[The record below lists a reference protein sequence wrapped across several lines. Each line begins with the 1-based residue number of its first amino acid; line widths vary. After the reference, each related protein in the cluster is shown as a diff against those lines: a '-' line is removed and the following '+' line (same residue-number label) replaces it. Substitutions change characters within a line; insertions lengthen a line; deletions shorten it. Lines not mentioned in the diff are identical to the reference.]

1 MSNVWLPPKFII
13 YPSKLPPAV
22 ACVKMTRHQFEG
34 WKWVR
39 GTQAAAAKLY
49 YYFLEMGSSLIL
61 LITAEAKRNQNML
74 PNQHKGQVTEAWWH
88 VWYAA
93 FIKFKISGAWEMM
106 ILTHYECQCCRRW
119 LVVVPSP
126 TLTFLQNMQLY
137 IPMGICMLM
146 FRYCRINCYHQPQPG
161 PVVRRCSRFVS
172 SDVKPQPFF

>member
-1 MSNVWLPPKFII
+1 MS
-13 YPSKLPPAV
+13 
-22 ACVKMTRHQFEG
+22 EG
-34 WKWVR
+34 DT
-39 GTQAAAAKLY
+39 GCGGQI
-49 YYFLEMGSSLIL
+49 IL
-61 LITAEAKRNQNML
+61 LL
-74 PNQHKGQVTEAWWH
+74 PGNGIFIDFINHSRSQEKSKYAPKPAQETSNGSIVTCLTCSFH
-88 VWYAA
+88 
-93 FIKFKISGAWEMM
+93 KISGAWEMMILM

-172 SDVKPQPFF
+172 SDIKPQPF